1 MPSVRQ
7 DIILNL
13 PSVRQVHDE
22 ISTRKVLLLA
32 TSNQRSTNLFPQR
45 KRMRE
50 PALCFLISNCQ
61 DRIDSNVFCY
71 SEIYFRDF
79 RVFLISGE
87 HNIIC
92 TFYTKR
98 KLIHATICIVSCSPN
113 TNKIAKNNSVKK
125 CDNCV

>member
-1 MPSVRQ
+1 M
-7 DIILNL
+7 
-13 PSVRQVHDE
+13 HDE
-22 ISTRKVLLLA
+22 ISTGEVLLLA

-50 PALCFLISNCQ
+50 PALCFLISDCQ

-87 HNIIC
+87 HNIIR

-98 KLIHATICIVSCSPN
+98 RLIHAIIRIMSCSPN